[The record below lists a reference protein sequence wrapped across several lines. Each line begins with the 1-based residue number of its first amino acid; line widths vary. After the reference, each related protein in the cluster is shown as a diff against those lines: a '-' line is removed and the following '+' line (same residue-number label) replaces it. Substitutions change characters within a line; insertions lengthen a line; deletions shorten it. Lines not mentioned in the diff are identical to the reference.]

1 MIRAGGMAKQAC
13 MLGLLAVGPLVIA
26 AAERTIPSLSNGY
39 EIHFD
44 RQLGLRGALRLRY
57 TNDSRLVDFRCEA
70 GSEPLSGSTLHLF
83 LEHSLQSNPDR
94 SFLSVSLNY
103 GVLRSLRLDETNQQP
118 TEIVIPLPP
127 NLLHKNNRLMF
138 SVEQNYPAGT
148 ASDSIWTS
156 ILGRSYIS
164 IHADPMPASRDLG
177 EFPLPLIDPNSYRPK
192 AVDVLLPEWIAPPTL
207 EATALLVANLV
218 NRVAPEPVMVNV
230 VRSIAEAKHPLLIV
244 GTSYEQ
250 PGLRSVEAASRLSGD
265 EGLAGISRGL
275 HGKLSPVLFVTGR
288 SPEGVLRAVRR
299 VVLSAVSG
307 NPVQV
312 VADTR
317 YRPADLRAWKGFIP
331 PNGHFSVRDLRI
343 EELTLGPEND
353 YTLVLPL
360 RAPPDFR
367 FFPQGAQMTLQFRMA
382 PGFSSVPRH
391 LMIQLNGMG
400 LQDFD
405 VSAMVKDS
413 ILSVPTNIPGS
424 LLRSENFLTIS
435 LPPRAP
441 SEESPPSA
449 VLLASSQF
457 TFPCDYA
464 AELPDLGLLR
474 FHLYPF
480 SRSPDLSDLV
490 IEVPRVVDRGM
501 FEAVVE
507 LANSLGR
514 LAPADRVGFRV
525 RQIGT
530 YSERERNASQ
540 IISLS
545 GASYQGQPASAVLH
559 EAPSEWDRL
568 KFVLTINAASTAAL
582 KQAIEQFFEEPALN
596 RLSGDTAL
604 LTTRGLTCLVTRRKN
619 SVGEKLLLLR
629 LEVWLKTEWL
639 ALPGILAAVSAV
651 LFVVWRLVLER
662 LNRRQSAGW
671 QEAD

>member
-1 MIRAGGMAKQAC
+1 MIWAGGMPKQVC
-13 MLGLLAVGPLVIA
+13 MLVLLAVGQLVIA
-26 AAERTIPSLSNGY
+26 AEQNTIPSLSAGY
-39 EIHFD
+39 EIRFD
-44 RQLGLRGALRLRY
+44 RELGLRGALRLRY
-57 TNDSRLVDFRCEA
+57 TNDSRLVVFRCEA
-70 GSEPLSGSTLHLF
+70 GSQPVSGSALHLF
-83 LEHSLQSNPDR
+83 LEHSPQSNPDR
-94 SFLSVSLNY
+94 SFLSISLNY
-103 GVLRSLRLDETNQQP
+103 GVLRSLRLDETNQRP
-118 TEIVIPLPP
+118 TEIIIPLPP
-127 NLLHKNNRLMF
+127 NLLHQNNQLMF
-138 SVEQNYPAGT
+138 SVEQHYPPAT
-148 ASDSIWTS
+148 ASASIWTS
-156 ILGRSYIS
+156 ILGRSYIT
-164 IHADPMPASRDLG
+164 IHADPAPASRDLR
-177 EFPLPLIDPNSYRPK
+177 ELPLPLIDPNSYRPK
-192 AVDVLLPEWIAPPTL
+192 ALDVLLPEWIDPPTL

-218 NRVAPEPVMVNV
+218 NRGGTQPVMVNV

-244 GTSYEQ
+244 GTFYEQ
-250 PGLRSVEAASRLSGD
+250 PELQSVEAVPRLSGD
-265 EGLAGISRGL
+265 DGLVGISRGRP
-275 HGKLSPVLFVTGR
+275 GKLSPVLFVTSR
-288 SPEGVLRAVRR
+288 SPEGVLRAARR

-317 YRPADLRAWKGFIP
+317 YKPADLRAWKGYIP
-331 PNGHFSVRDLRI
+331 PNGHFSVGDLRI

-367 FFPQGAQMTLQFRMA
+367 FFSQGAHMTLQFRMA

-391 LMIQLNGMG
+391 LIVQFNGVR

-405 VSAMVKDS
+405 VSSVVKDS

-424 LLRSENFLTIS
+424 LLRSQNSLTIS
-435 LPPRAP
+435 LAAQRP
-441 SEESPPSA
+441 SEGSPPAA
-449 VLLASSQF
+449 VLLANSQF

-480 SRSPDLSDLV
+480 SRSPDFSDLV
-490 IEVPRVVDRGM
+490 IEVPRVVNRGM

-525 RQIGT
+525 RQSGMFSE
-530 YSERERNASQ
+530 SERSASQ
-540 IISLS
+540 IIYLS
-545 GASYQGQPASAVLH
+545 DASYKGQRASAVLH
-559 EAPSEWDRL
+559 EAPSERDRR
-568 KFVLTINAASTAAL
+568 KFVLTISAASTAAL
-582 KQAIEQFFEEPALN
+582 KPAIEQFFKEPALN

-604 LTTRGLTCLVTRRKN
+604 LTTRGLTCLATRRK
-619 SVGEKLLLLR
+619 STVGETLLLLH

-662 LNRRQSAGW
+662 LNRRQSAIW